1 MKILLATFL
10 LISIAPDVIR
20 AEPILPRLRCG
31 GIARQ
36 RLVRLRR
43 VADRGRRDGMHDNE
57 FERLAMTPATRSLF
71 NGQDLSGWSVIDKYD
86 FARHGEI
93 KVEDGAIILGAG
105 TPASGIRITGD
116 FPRMNYE
123 VTLEAKRIE
132 GSDFF
137 CGITFPVGDDYLSL
151 VLGGWGGGTT
161 GISNLD
167 SLSAIENATTGFQ
180 EFEQNRWYRI
190 RLRVTD
196 EKVETWVDDDQ
207 IVDVEHRKHKLSIW
221 WEQEPVRPFGI
232 ASWYTKSAVRSIRLT
247 RL

>member
-1 MKILLATFL
+1 MACSLVRMKMRILLATL
-10 LISIAPDVIR
+10 VVISIAADAIQ
-20 AEPILPRLRCG
+20 AEPFRARRRCR
-31 GIARQ
+31 GIARA
-36 RLVRLRR
+36 V
-43 VADRGRRDGMHDNE
+43 GRPASKVE
-57 FERLAMTPATRSLF
+57 QPATRSLF
-71 NGQDLSGWSVIDKYD
+71 NGRDLAGWSVIEKYD

-93 KVEDGAIILGAG
+93 MVEDDAIVLGAG
-105 TPASGIRITGD
+105 RPASGIRIAGD

-137 CGITFPVGDDYLSL
+137 CGMTFPVGDDYLSL

-167 SLSAIENATTGFQ
+167 NLSAIENATTGFQ

-196 EKVETWVDDDQ
+196 TKVEVWIDDDQ
-207 IVDVEHRKHKLSIW
+207 IVDVEHTKHKLSIW

-232 ASWYTKSAVRSIRLT
+232 ANWYTKSAVRSIRLT

>member
-1 MKILLATFL
+1 MNIKTLLAT
-10 LISIAPDVIR
+10 LILMSPVTDAVLSAPFVRRNRCRSVARNRSEPTAKTNPGRTIAS
-20 AEPILPRLRCG
+20 L
-31 GIARQ
+31 
-36 RLVRLRR
+36 
-43 VADRGRRDGMHDNE
+43 
-57 FERLAMTPATRSLF
+57 TPSGQSLF
-71 NGQDLSGWSVIDKYD
+71 DGQTLAGWSIIEKYD
-86 FARHGEI
+86 FERHGEVTI
-93 KVEDGAIILGAG
+93 KDGVITLEAGA
-105 TPASGIRITGD
+105 PASGIRVSGD

-123 VTLEAKRIE
+123 VTLDAKRIE

-137 CGITFPVGDDYLSL
+137 CGITFPVGENYLSL

-167 SLSAIENATTGFQ
+167 HMSAVENATTGFH

-196 EKVETWVDDDQ
+196 DKVENWIDDEQ
-207 IVDVEHRKHKLSIW
+207 IVDVEHPKHKLSIW

-232 ASWYTKSAVRSIRLT
+232 ANWYTKSALRNIRLT

>member
-1 MKILLATFL
+1 MRIVLLTIMLIL
-10 LISIAPDVIR
+10 IAPDAIQ
-20 AEPILPRLRCG
+20 AEPFLARKRCRR
-31 GIARQ
+31 IARPVTTSA
-36 RLVRLRR
+36 R
-43 VADRGRRDGMHDNE
+43 E
-57 FERLAMTPATRSLF
+57 FGQPATRSLF
-71 NGQDLSGWSVIDKYD
+71 NGHDLAGWSVIEQYD
-86 FARHGEI
+86 FARHAEI
-93 KVEDGAIILGAG
+93 RVEDDAIILEAG
-105 TPASGIRITGD
+105 RPASGIRIVGD

-137 CGITFPVGDDYLSL
+137 CGMTFPVGDAYLSL

-167 SLSAIENATTGFQ
+167 GMSAIENQTTGFQ

-196 EKVETWVDDDQ
+196 EKVEAWVDDDQ
-207 IVDVEHRKHKLSIW
+207 IVDVEHGKHKLSIW

-232 ASWYTKSAVRSIRLT
+232 ASWYTKSAVRNIRLT
-247 RL
+247 RLEAE

>member
-1 MKILLATFL
+1 
-10 LISIAPDVIR
+10 
-20 AEPILPRLRCG
+20 
-31 GIARQ
+31 
-36 RLVRLRR
+36 VRSRPVADRSRR
-43 VADRGRRDGMHDNE
+43 VATPDNE
-57 FERLAMTPATRSLF
+57 FEQSATTSSTRSLF
-71 NGQDLSGWSVIDKYD
+71 NGRDLAGWSVIEKYD

-93 KVEDGAIILGAG
+93 SVKGDAIVLGAG
-105 TPASGIRITGD
+105 TPASGIRIAGE
-116 FPRMNYE
+116 FPRMDYE

-151 VLGGWGGGTT
+151 ILGGWGGGTT

-167 SLSAIENATTGFQ
+167 NMPAIENVTTGFQ

-207 IVDVEHRKHKLSIW
+207 IVDVEHPKHKLSIW

-232 ASWYTKSAVRSIRLT
+232 ASWYTKSAVRNIQLT

>member
-1 MKILLATFL
+1 MRIVLVTITLIL
-10 LISIAPDVIR
+10 IAPDVIQ
-20 AEPILPRLRCG
+20 AEPFL
-31 GIARQ
+31 ARQ
-36 RLVRLRR
+36 RCPRIAHPVGTS
-43 VADRGRRDGMHDNE
+43 AKE
-57 FERLAMTPATRSLF
+57 FGQPATRSLF
-71 NGQDLSGWSVIDKYD
+71 NGRDLSGWSVIEKYD

-93 KVEDGAIILGAG
+93 TVEGDAIVLGAG
-105 TPASGIRITGD
+105 TPASGIRIAGD

-137 CGITFPVGDDYLSL
+137 CGLTFPVGEDHLSL
-151 VLGGWGGGTT
+151 VIGGWGGGTT

-167 SLSAIENATTGFQ
+167 GMSAIENQTTGFQ

-196 EKVETWVDDDQ
+196 EKVKTWVDDDQ

-232 ASWYTKSAVRSIRLT
+232 ANWYTKSAVRNIRLT